1 MRASGEAHPS
11 PPPPRD
17 PSVTFKSQATPS
29 ARPRT
34 PSVRDPSVTLPT
46 QAKILPAPAKR
57 HLAEFN
63 KKYLGLSDY
72 DTTAAALG
80 ESFYSRLT
88 ATRDDILLLVPWT
101 ASLPSKSALRL
112 TAFGRS
118 DPDHSFTQEA
128 SFETCLLPLLKSGYL
143 SAPDTYSLLDTHP
156 LVSHLAT
163 SYVSLR
169 SLDFRGLRDYN
180 PDWATQTHIPPL
192 KQYAMLACLFHYDL
206 DTSLLMRF
214 LGNNYT
220 GAHREISAIVSVLR
234 VHKIDPIL
242 IDKYVRVML
251 TGCPNRFVAET
262 SRANALL
269 HWRMRNHPSIDKKLP
284 QVQASMNKEDRNNF
298 VIPLPHWI
306 ARFTPHLFFTPQHI
320 LEKPGKKDRQ
330 IFDASR
336 RYTPWSTPI
345 NMMTS
350 TRQGSEEPCLF
361 GSVKEEV
368 LARIYSL
375 RAENP
380 TADVVTHAND
390 VKSAFRQIKLH
401 PDIMGAFSYI
411 ISDQLFLSCG
421 QPFGA
426 DFCPANWEVVRQV
439 LEKLST
445 SLFHDDSLRNKH
457 RKYLDRLKWDR
468 SLGKSAVG
476 QFAKAV
482 RDPNI
487 PPPRTSWGSLAPTP
501 HHVYVDDGIYVDWFD
516 VIRIERAAA
525 ASIEAIF
532 ILLGPSAL
540 DRRQDPISFDKLEE
554 MVIGPINRI
563 LGHIIDTRRLTIDTP
578 EDFLTP
584 LRHHL
589 RTTWGPHRKSFSVH
603 EAETLAGQ
611 LGHVSF
617 AAPWLRHLMPHVYQ
631 SLSAALGLNRSH
643 LVSSSASFR
652 FALKQIKHSA
662 SLPAPQAARLSSFYQ
677 ADSARSL
684 HHARTRHHF
693 NRTLRAELHLI
704 RAALTHDSVPTSS
717 PISHLVNRTPLGVA
731 FSDSS
736 LLAAGGYSPS
746 LRFWW
751 YLSWPHPIRLRTLK
765 HINNNADGQLI
776 DINVLEYAAIIIN
789 YIACYHAIRTRPPD
803 GGSDP
808 HPIVLLLTD
817 NSSSEAWAHKGARVS
832 FAGRALG
839 RLQAALMIANPV
851 GFRTSHVP
859 SKENVVA
866 DTLSRFPSE
875 SSLLTDFSPL
885 CKTQKELSGCYRFHP
900 NAELISCIMDALL
913 KGVCID
919 PIALNK
925 RLLTDPGRTISSPGA
940 PA

>member
-1 MRASGEAHPS
+1 MRASCEAHPS
-11 PPPPRD
+11 SPPTRE
-17 PSVTFKSQATPS
+17 PSVTLKTQATPS

-118 DPDHSFTQEA
+118 DTDHSFTQEA

-269 HWRMRNHPSIDKKLP
+269 HWRMRNHPSIDQKLL

-350 TRQGSEEPCLF
+350 T
-361 GSVKEEV
+361 
-368 LARIYSL
+368 
-375 RAENP
+375 
-380 TADVVTHAND
+380 
-390 VKSAFRQIKLH
+390 
-401 PDIMGAFSYI
+401 
-411 ISDQLFLSCG
+411 
-421 QPFGA
+421 
-426 DFCPANWEVVRQV
+426 
-439 LEKLST
+439 
-445 SLFHDDSLRNKH
+445 
-457 RKYLDRLKWDR
+457 
-468 SLGKSAVG
+468 
-476 QFAKAV
+476 
-482 RDPNI
+482 
-487 PPPRTSWGSLAPTP
+487 
-501 HHVYVDDGIYVDWFD
+501 
-516 VIRIERAAA
+516 
-525 ASIEAIF
+525 
-532 ILLGPSAL
+532 
-540 DRRQDPISFDKLEE
+540 
-554 MVIGPINRI
+554 
-563 LGHIIDTRRLTIDTP
+563 
-578 EDFLTP
+578 
-584 LRHHL
+584 
-589 RTTWGPHRKSFSVH
+589 
-603 EAETLAGQ
+603 
-611 LGHVSF
+611 
-617 AAPWLRHLMPHVYQ
+617 
-631 SLSAALGLNRSH
+631 
-643 LVSSSASFR
+643 
-652 FALKQIKHSA
+652 
-662 SLPAPQAARLSSFYQ
+662 
-677 ADSARSL
+677 
-684 HHARTRHHF
+684 
-693 NRTLRAELHLI
+693 
-704 RAALTHDSVPTSS
+704 
-717 PISHLVNRTPLGVA
+717 
-731 FSDSS
+731 
-736 LLAAGGYSPS
+736 
-746 LRFWW
+746 
-751 YLSWPHPIRLRTLK
+751 
-765 HINNNADGQLI
+765 
-776 DINVLEYAAIIIN
+776 
-789 YIACYHAIRTRPPD
+789 
-803 GGSDP
+803 
-808 HPIVLLLTD
+808 
-817 NSSSEAWAHKGARVS
+817 
-832 FAGRALG
+832 
-839 RLQAALMIANPV
+839 
-851 GFRTSHVP
+851 
-859 SKENVVA
+859 
-866 DTLSRFPSE
+866 
-875 SSLLTDFSPL
+875 
-885 CKTQKELSGCYRFHP
+885 
-900 NAELISCIMDALL
+900 
-913 KGVCID
+913 
-919 PIALNK
+919 
-925 RLLTDPGRTISSPGA
+925 
-940 PA
+940 